1 MKTAQERDRD
11 QDLVTIKILF
21 LVLRAKT
28 KVAIPN
34 ADFRTC
40 HKQQRKN
47 LVQHVHMYTGGNKK
61 GSRASGVKLSLSPE
75 RCDLTNMNNY
85 LLFEFIGEVNDMDM
99 EEVFALE

>member
-21 LVLRAKT
+21 LALRAK
-28 KVAIPN
+28 KINKFAIPN

-47 LVQHVHMYTGGNKK
+47 LVQHVYVYTRTLEEKHK
-61 GSRASGVKLSLSPE
+61 GSRASGVKPSLSPE
-75 RCDLTNMNNY
+75 RCDLTNMNNVSTTY
-85 LLFEFIGEVNDMDM
+85 CLISLVK
-99 EEVFALE
+99 

>member
-21 LVLRAKT
+21 LVLRAK
-28 KVAIPN
+28 KKKKKFAIPN

-47 LVQHVHMYTGGNKK
+47 LVQHVYVYTCTLEEKHK
-61 GSRASGVKLSLSPE
+61 GSRASGVKTSLSPE
-75 RCDLTNMNNY
+75 RCDLTNMNNVSTTY
-85 LLFEFIGEVNDMDM
+85 CLISLVK
-99 EEVFALE
+99 